1 VESAVIGVIL
11 NPHAAGGRTLK
22 TLPRVTQA
30 LTDLGIK
37 FSLYVTTGPL
47 EAQTR
52 SRDFAHDG
60 VERVI
65 AIGGD
70 GTFNEVANGLL
81 MADRLV
87 PMGIVPAG
95 TGCDFPRT
103 LGLNSKSIEESV
115 RIACLGT
122 ITRMDVGFAQCDTG
136 EGRYFVNV
144 AGLGFDATVADKAAR
159 TKLPGGK
166 ISYLAAL
173 AASLARY
180 KNISVTVT
188 SDTLSVQTRAVF
200 VTVANAKY
208 FGGGFM
214 ITPMADITDAK
225 LDLAIIG
232 DLSIPEL
239 LRRIPSVYRGT
250 HTNHPKF
257 THAQCTQVRVE
268 SSDPALVQVDGEILG
283 TAPVEFSIRPFA
295 FLVSTE

>member
-1 VESAVIGVIL
+1 VGSAVTGVIL
-11 NPHAAGGRTLK
+11 NPHAAGGRALK
-22 TLPRVTQA
+22 TLPRVTKA
-30 LTDLGIK
+30 LSDLGVR
-37 FSLYVTTGPL
+37 FSLFVTSGPR
-47 EAQTR
+47 EAQTMALQ
-52 SRDFAHDG
+52 FANDG

-65 AIGGD
+65 AVGGD

-81 MADRLV
+81 EADRLV

-95 TGCDFPRT
+95 TGCDLPRT
-103 LGLNSKSIEESV
+103 LGLTAKSIEESV

-122 ITRMDVGFAQCDTG
+122 ATRMDVGFARCDTG
-136 EGRYFVNV
+136 ERRYFVNV
-144 AGLGFDATVADKAAR
+144 AGLGFDATVADRAAR

-173 AASLARY
+173 ATSLARY

-200 VTVANAKY
+200 VTVANARY

-214 ITPMADITDAK
+214 ITPMADISDAK

-232 DLSIPEL
+232 DLGIPEL
-239 LRRIPSVYRGT
+239 LRNIPSVYRGK

-257 THAQCTQVRVE
+257 THAQCTHVRVE
-268 SSDPALVQVDGEILG
+268 SSELAIVQVDGEILG
-283 TAPVEFSIRPFA
+283 RSPVEFSIRPFS
-295 FLVSTE
+295 FLVSV

>member
-1 VESAVIGVIL
+1 VESAVTGVIL
-11 NPHAAGGRTLK
+11 NPHAAGGRALK
-22 TLPRVTQA
+22 TLPKVTRA
-30 LTDLGIK
+30 LTDLGAR
-37 FSLYVTTGPL
+37 FSLFVTSGPN
-47 EAQTR
+47 EAQAMGLQ
-52 SRDFAHDG
+52 FANDG

-65 AIGGD
+65 AVGGD

-95 TGCDFPRT
+95 TGCDLPRT
-103 LGLNSKSIEESV
+103 LGLTSKSVEESV

-122 ITRMDVGFAQCDTG
+122 TTRMDVGFAQCDTG
-136 EGRYFVNV
+136 QSRYFLNV
-144 AGLGFDATVADKAAR
+144 AGLGFDATVADRVAR

-173 AASLARY
+173 ASSLARY
-180 KNISVTVT
+180 QNISVTVT

-214 ITPMADITDAK
+214 ITPMADVTDAK

-239 LRRIPSVYRGT
+239 LRNIPSVYRGK
-250 HTNHPKF
+250 HTGHPKF
-257 THAQCTQVRVE
+257 THAQCTHVRVE
-268 SSDPALVQVDGEILG
+268 SNDLAIVQVDGEILG
-283 TAPVEFSIRPFA
+283 KSPVEFSIRPFA
-295 FLVSTE
+295 FLVSV

>member
-1 VESAVIGVIL
+1 MGSAVTGVIL

-30 LTDLGIK
+30 LTALGVK
-37 FSLYVTTGPL
+37 FSLYVTAGPL
-47 EAQTR
+47 EAQEK
-52 SRDFAHDG
+52 SREFANDG
-60 VERVI
+60 MERVI
-65 AIGGD
+65 AVGGD

-81 MADRLV
+81 TADRLP

-95 TGCDFPRT
+95 TGCDLPRT
-103 LGLNSKSIEESV
+103 LGLTSKSIEESV

-122 ITRMDVGFAQCDTG
+122 VTRMDVGFARCDSG
-136 EGRYFVNV
+136 ESRYFVNV

-173 AASLARY
+173 ATSLASY

-188 SDTLSVQTRAVF
+188 SDTLSVQTRAIF

-208 FGGGFM
+208 FGGGFK

-239 LRRIPSVYRGT
+239 LRNIPSVYRGK
-250 HTNHPKF
+250 HTNHSKF
-257 THAQCTQVRVE
+257 THALCTHVRVE
-268 SSDPALVQVDGEILG
+268 SHEPALVQVDGEILG

-295 FLVSTE
+295 FLVSV

>member
-1 VESAVIGVIL
+1 MEPAVTGVIL

-22 TLPRVTQA
+22 LLPRVTRA
-30 LTDLGIK
+30 LTNLGVK
-37 FSLYVTTGPL
+37 FSLYVTAGPL
-47 EAQTR
+47 EAQTK
-52 SRDFAHDG
+52 SREFANEG

-65 AIGGD
+65 AVGGD

-81 MADRLV
+81 TAERLA
-87 PMGIVPAG
+87 PMGIIPAG
-95 TGCDFPRT
+95 TGCDLPRT
-103 LGLNSKSIEESV
+103 LGLTSKSLEESV

-122 ITRMDVGFAQCDTG
+122 ITRMDVGFAQCDG
-136 EGRYFVNV
+136 GAGRFFVNV
-144 AGLGFDATVADKAAR
+144 AGLGFDATVADRAAR

-173 AASLARY
+173 AVSLAGY

-225 LDLAIIG
+225 LDLAIVG
-232 DLSIPEL
+232 DMGIPEL
-239 LRRIPSVYRGT
+239 LRNIPSVYRGK

-257 THAQCTQVRVE
+257 THAQCTHVRVE

-295 FLVSTE
+295 

>member
-1 VESAVIGVIL
+1 VESAVTGVIL
-11 NPHAAGGRTLK
+11 NPHAAGGRALK
-22 TLPRVTQA
+22 TLPRVTRA
-30 LTDLGIK
+30 LTELGVR
-37 FSLYVTTGPL
+37 FSLYVTSGPH
-47 EAQTR
+47 EAQAMGLQ
-52 SRDFAHDG
+52 FANDG

-65 AIGGD
+65 AVGGD

-81 MADRLV
+81 KADRLV
-87 PMGIVPAG
+87 PMGIIPAG
-95 TGCDFPRT
+95 TGCDLPRT
-103 LGLNSKSIEESV
+103 LGLTSKSVEEAV

-122 ITRMDVGFAQCDTG
+122 TTRIDVGFAQCDTG
-136 EGRYFVNV
+136 ESRYFINV
-144 AGLGFDATVADKAAR
+144 AGLGFDATVADRVAR

-173 AASLARY
+173 ASSLARY

-200 VTVANAKY
+200 VTVANARY

-214 ITPMADITDAK
+214 ITPMADVADAK

-239 LRRIPSVYRGT
+239 LRNIPSVYRGK

-257 THAQCTQVRVE
+257 THAQCTHVRVE
-268 SSDPALVQVDGEILG
+268 SNELAIVQVDGEILG
-283 TAPVEFSIRPFA
+283 KSPVEFSIRPFA
-295 FLVSTE
+295 FLVSV